1 MLLVCQ
7 YHIQVI
13 YLTYFLDAIGMPMS
27 FDDWLEVLHNVLDVI
42 AYH

>member
-1 MLLVCQ
+1 MPIS
-7 YHIQVI
+7 YPGDIFDI
-13 YLTYFLDAIGMPMS
+13 FLDAIGMPMS